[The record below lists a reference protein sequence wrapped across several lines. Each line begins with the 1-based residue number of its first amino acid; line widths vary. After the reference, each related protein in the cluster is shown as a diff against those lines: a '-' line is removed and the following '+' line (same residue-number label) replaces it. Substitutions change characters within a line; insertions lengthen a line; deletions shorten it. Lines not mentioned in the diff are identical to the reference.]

1 DQGFV
6 YFQITASAFLHNMV
20 RIIAGTLIKIG
31 LKQSKMSLSDIIKG
45 RDRNL
50 AGPTAKASGLI
61 FLGARYSGITQT
73 QFSFKDIGK

>member
-1 DQGFV
+1 MLCKN
-6 YFQITASAFLHNMV
+6 AFLHNMV

-31 LKQSKMSLSDIIKG
+31 LKQSKMSLLDIIKG

-50 AGPTAKASGLI
+50 AGPTAKASGLM
-61 FLGARYSGITQT
+61 FLGARYPGITQT